1 MTHES
6 RIYLDNAATSWPK
19 PTSVY
24 DVVDKYQREI
34 GAPVGR
40 SGYQEAAIVERLV
53 LKARSDVGKLLGVSE
68 HRRIIF
74 TLNGTDSLNLALHG
88 LLRPGDHVVTTDAE
102 HNSVLRPLRF
112 LAGHHGIEVTCV
124 GCEPNGM
131 VDPLSIRQALRP
143 ATKLVTLTHASN
155 VTGVIQPVAEV
166 GELLRNHGC
175 YYLVDA
181 AQTAGHL
188 PIDCRGWHI
197 DLLASSGHKGLL
209 GPLGTGLLYVDPR
222 VEASL
227 RSVRQGGTG
236 TQSEDE
242 DQPGTLPEK
251 FESGNHNAPGIL
263 GLGEGARYVAAR
275 GLAAVRE
282 HEVTLLS
289 ALREGLSK
297 SSQVVTYAPEKVS
310 QQVGV
315 LSFNITGYD
324 PQEVASLLDTAYGI
338 QVRAGLH
345 CAPRMHRAL
354 RTADVGGTVRI
365 SVGMFNTPE
374 QIAAA
379 VAAVQEIA
387 AA

>member
-297 SSQVVTYAPEKVS
+297 SSHVVTYAPEKVS